1 MRISEL
7 ESAAANFRR
16 ERQAYNRMERDLRRE
31 RDAARELL
39 TETVRSIVLAQCLPN
54 DLPYFAFYFNRHLP
68 RLTQQEQANIT
79 RFASP
84 GLLRMRETMRALQE
98 SNIDLRLANQGLRQ
112 ANESLDRV
120 ITDLRGDLHALNVAY
135 RRRAVPNYTD
145 RLEGL
150 LADIRHATMPRD
162 SGSSAEDIVERVRS
176 LADIVQQ
183 LEAPHDSDD
192 SM

>member
-1 MRISEL
+1 MGQGVAGWVGVIHAIGMGRGELCVTDGAGCVLSFSRSRADPAITSLRHALMRISEL

-68 RLTQQEQANIT
+68 RLTQQEQAIIT

-98 SNIDLRLANQGLRQ
+98 GNADLRPHQPG
-112 ANESLDRV
+112 
-120 ITDLRGDLHALNVAY
+120 
-135 RRRAVPNYTD
+135 
-145 RLEGL
+145 
-150 LADIRHATMPRD
+150 
-162 SGSSAEDIVERVRS
+162 
-176 LADIVQQ
+176 
-183 LEAPHDSDD
+183 LEAGQ
-192 SM
+192 